1 MLRRLLPGR
10 RRASPSTAKSRHRDY
25 DDCGR
30 CAQERGSLRSKADHR
45 IRPSAPVGPAERIRS
60 SGEEASVTEGKGRPV
75 SNVQTFGD
83 YLRHFARSVDIVD
96 EHTID
101 EVRDLVH
108 AYVRNELEAGYFSL
122 ASEQPVD
129 GRVGLRTI
137 WTTTNEDYST
147 TIRTPEG
154 SYSSQISVAFG
165 ERKPLWI
172 VSPDQRPLRESTEY
186 VDQWSGVTDLPRY
199 QASIDRDMRTS
210 IILPLVHW
218 SRVLGVINLESTSCL
233 EITEVAK
240 DELLLLADALA
251 ILSELRQT
259 NRAQVTGTRAALSD
273 LKTVLNS
280 TKFPRITKPQVFVAF
295 SSRADDEVVGVI
307 QQVLGEF
314 DDVLRIVPWNGIE
327 ESGSITLRLIEEI
340 ARSTFG
346 ICYFSEPAAG
356 PDGQFEDNPNVLF
369 ESGMLHSLT
378 NSPVGAPSGWIPIRE
393 KQSPRIPFDFA
404 SERILLIERS
414 RDGKLMKEQ
423 FRSNLRAK
431 VNALLR
437 SGSEN

>member
-1 MLRRLLPGR
+1 VV
-10 RRASPSTAKSRHRDY
+10 K
-25 DDCGR
+25 
-30 CAQERGSLRSKADHR
+30 
-45 IRPSAPVGPAERIRS
+45 
-60 SGEEASVTEGKGRPV
+60 
-75 SNVQTFGD
+75 NVQTFGD

-96 EHTID
+96 EHTLD

-108 AYVRNELEAGYFSL
+108 AYVRNELEAAYFSL
-122 ASEQPVD
+122 ASEQTVD

-137 WTTTNEDYST
+137 WSTTNEDYST
-147 TIRTPEG
+147 TIRTMEG

-172 VSPDQRPLRESTEY
+172 VNPDQKPLRNSTEY

-199 QASIDRDMRTS
+199 QPSIDRDMRTS
-210 IILPLVHW
+210 IILPLIHW
-218 SRVLGVINLESTSCL
+218 SRVLGVINLESTSFL
-233 EITEVAK
+233 EITQVAK
-240 DELLLLADALA
+240 DELLLLADAVA

-273 LKTVLNS
+273 LKTVLS
-280 TKFPRITKPQVFVAF
+280 TTRFPRITKPQVFVAF
-295 SSRADDEVVGVI
+295 SSRADDEVVGAI
-307 QQVLGEF
+307 QQVLSEF
-314 DDVLRIVPWNGIE
+314 SDRLRIVLWNKIE

-346 ICYFSEPAAG
+346 ICYFSEPVENSA
-356 PDGQFEDNPNVLF
+356 GQFEDNRNVLF

-378 NSPVGAPSGWIPIRE
+378 NSPVGTPTGWIPIRE
-393 KQSPRIPFDFA
+393 KQSPSIPFDFA
-404 SERILLIERS
+404 SERILIVQRN
-414 RDGKLMKEQ
+414 RDGELMEER
-423 FRSNLRAK
+423 FRASLRGK

>member
-1 MLRRLLPGR
+1 V
-10 RRASPSTAKSRHRDY
+10 
-25 DDCGR
+25 
-30 CAQERGSLRSKADHR
+30 SK
-45 IRPSAPVGPAERIRS
+45 
-60 SGEEASVTEGKGRPV
+60 
-75 SNVQTFGD
+75 NVQTFGD

-101 EVRDLVH
+101 EVKDLVY

-137 WTTTNEDYST
+137 WSTTNEDYST

-154 SYSSQISVAFG
+154 GYSSQISVAFG

-172 VSPDQRPLRESTEY
+172 VNHDQRPLRETTEY

-233 EITEVAK
+233 EITDVAK
-240 DELLLLADALA
+240 DELLLLADAVA

-273 LKTVLNS
+273 LKTVLSS

-295 SSRADDEVVGVI
+295 SGRADDEVVGVI
-307 QQVLGEF
+307 QQVLTEF
-314 DDVLRIVPWNGIE
+314 DDILRIVLWNRIE

-346 ICYFSEPAAG
+346 ICYFSEPVAG
-356 PDGQFEDNPNVLF
+356 SDGQFEDNPNVLF

-378 NSPVGAPSGWIPIRE
+378 NSPVGTPSGWIPIRE

-414 RDGKLMKEQ
+414 RDGKLMTEQ
-423 FRSNLRAK
+423 FRASLRGK

-437 SGSEN
+437 SSSEN